1 MYRLCFFFRDFFIFL
16 IFLWFGIFLNYNKVW
31 LCICIYLLIGII
43 LKFLCDVKIIIN
55 YLLKIFY
62 FVNNLKNL

>member
-1 MYRLCFFFRDFFIFL
+1 MYMYIFIN
-16 IFLWFGIFLNYNKVW
+16 WNYF
-31 LCICIYLLIGII
+31 
-43 LKFLCDVKIIIN
+43 KFLCDVKIIIN